1 MREVDHESIRINFER
16 VDEDLAEINR
26 KYFGQV
32 YDMNSLKQSSGSSL
46 TTDSDENGTG
56 SDFEFEGLEYFSEVD
71 EE

>member
-1 MREVDHESIRINFER
+1 MSELDHESIRINFER

>member
-1 MREVDHESIRINFER
+1 

-32 YDMNSLKQSSGSSL
+32 YDMNSSKQSSGSTL
-46 TTDSDENGTG
+46 TTDSDENETG